1 VRRPTQKAI
10 LFFGLALGTGFTISW
25 IVMNFILGAPLR
37 LYGFVNLFAVALLI
51 AILLMIWLDRPFEL
65 KLFVWPEP
73 QSEAEA
79 EEKRQ
84 TPAHPVD
91 TAEAEMVPSAPVA
104 KDSMFPHERPS
115 EHWDVD
121 FGDSKQTYEGTALP
135 IWLLAGWATFII
147 WAVIYL
153 VSGLP
158 GAFR

>member
-1 VRRPTQKAI
+1 MKRPTQKAI

-37 LYGFVNLFAVALLI
+37 LYGYVNLVMVALLI

-65 KLFVWPEP
+65 KLFEWPEP
-73 QSEAEA
+73 QAED
-79 EEKRQ
+79 EEQEQ
-84 TPAHPVD
+84 TPASQVEP
-91 TAEAEMVPSAPVA
+91 AETEMMQSTQIVKGA
-104 KDSMFPHERPS
+104 MFPHELPS

-121 FGDSKQTYEGTALP
+121 FGDSKQTYQGTALP
-135 IWLLAGWATFII
+135 IWLLAGWAAFII
-147 WAVIYL
+147 WAVVYL

>member
-10 LFFGLALGTGFTISW
+10 LFFGLALGTGFTVSW

-37 LYGFVNLFAVALLI
+37 LYGFINLFMVALLI

-65 KLFVWPEP
+65 KLFEWPEP
-73 QSEAEA
+73 QAEP

-84 TPAHPVD
+84 TPAPQVEP
-91 TAEAEMVPSAPVA
+91 AETEMVQSARIV
-104 KDSMFPHERPS
+104 KGSMFPHELPS

-121 FGDSKQTYEGTALP
+121 FGDSKQTYQGTALP
-135 IWLLAGWATFII
+135 IWLLAGWAAFII